1 MVTSRHRGWKKK
13 TSCFWPFR
21 AFAQHH
27 GPWKEDWTYPW
38 DLLVN
43 VTWSKSIN
51 KLENFI
57 KVIFLSS
64 KLCNLNVSSISPI
77 NNIQPS
83 YRQIISAKTMR
94 KSYLATGQIRYKPFL
109 LNSLRKKFF
118 LWTTTQDSYKTM
130 QLSFFEKSGDFVY
143 FVICFANLDTL

>member
-1 MVTSRHRGWKKK
+1 MVTSRQRGWKKK
-13 TSCFWPFR
+13 TSCFWPFH

-38 DLLVN
+38 DLLVD

>member
-13 TSCFWPFR
+13 TSCFWPFH

-38 DLLVN
+38 DLLVD

-109 LNSLRKKFF
+109 LNSLRKKYRYYEVFP
-118 LWTTTQDSYKTM
+118 LNNNSR
-130 QLSFFEKSGDFVY
+130 FV
-143 FVICFANLDTL
+143 

>member
-13 TSCFWPFR
+13 TSCFWPFY

-38 DLLVN
+38 DLLVD

-94 KSYLATGQIRYKPFL
+94 KSYLATGQIRYKLFL

>member
-13 TSCFWPFR
+13 TSCFWPFH

-38 DLLVN
+38 DLLVD

-64 KLCNLNVSSISPI
+64 KLCNLNLSSISPI

>member
-1 MVTSRHRGWKKK
+1 MVTSRHRGCKKK
-13 TSCFWPFR
+13 TSCFWPFH

-38 DLLVN
+38 DLLVD

>member
-13 TSCFWPFR
+13 TSCFWPFH

-38 DLLVN
+38 DLLVD

-51 KLENFI
+51 KLANFI

-94 KSYLATGQIRYKPFL
+94 KSYLATGQIRYKLFL

>member
-13 TSCFWPFR
+13 TSCFLPFY

-27 GPWKEDWTYPW
+27 GLWKEDWTYPW
-38 DLLVN
+38 DLLVD

-57 KVIFLSS
+57 KVNFLSS
-64 KLCNLNVSSISPI
+64 KLCNLYVSSISPI